1 MTDKKKFQERFRKT
15 LQKGEAAENP
25 DITSESKP
33 QLNDNPTVN
42 LNQEEVQRM
51 VVEPKHR
58 IDDRQNYKVNSHK
71 AAPKKKFSTKSR
83 YLQKHHLTKAKSQT
97 SNNPAQSKNPII
109 RELQKEEQRSL
120 SFKSTVSGQGKGKE
134 KAKPPHGTEK
144 VTINKLN
151 KSKSNALNRKRLHQ
165 SGLALPYA
173 IKNTTDNYGRMEEQK
188 DSDDNSAILATE
200 ESVSLARKAMSSTD
214 KIKQPKLKF
223 EAPLDKRNALS
234 KQELPKQ
241 KLSYSKQASS
251 TSTINQPPRSQ
262 QKHSIKKSYGKRKQT
277 AFNTGIKD
285 RLQRVV
291 QQVKEWAT
299 LGLKKFAIYMIGP
312 VFVFVVASM
321 LILATVQ
328 SFSGAVSTVVS
339 TSYQS
344 SDLVITNADVLYS
357 RLEADLLY
365 AINHV
370 EEDNSG
376 YDEYQYNVDAV
387 GHDPQMLIA
396 YLTAK
401 FGEFTDADASNE
413 LSRLFDLHYDYQLVE
428 KIETRHRTVRE
439 TTVDPV
445 TGETTTTT
453 SQEEYDWHILKI
465 NLDTND
471 LNQTLSS
478 QLNKE
483 EKDYYQTL
491 ISTEGNFISFPSP
504 IREDWKTSVSSPFG
518 YRLDPISKEVTFHAG
533 IDIAKPTGT
542 DLVTIVDGMVIQ
554 TGYDANGYGHFIV
567 VEDERS
573 KQTVLYGH
581 CNSIIANEGDE
592 VKLGQTIAAIGSS
605 GKSTGPHVHL
615 EIRDSSGNKLNPYI
629 YLSSEFVEEN

>member
-1 MTDKKKFQERFRKT
+1 LTDKKNLQERFRKT
-15 LQKGEAAENP
+15 LQRDDVATKSE
-25 DITSESKP
+25 ITDESKP
-33 QLNDNPTVN
+33 QLNDEPTAS
-42 LNQEEVQRM
+42 LNQEEVPRS

-58 IDDRQNYKVNSHK
+58 IDYRQNYKANNHK
-71 AAPKKKFSTKSR
+71 ATPKKKFSTKGR
-83 YLQKHHLTKAKSQT
+83 YQQKHHSSKTKSHKI
-97 SNNPAQSKNPII
+97 NNPAQSKNPII
-109 RELQKEEQRSL
+109 RESQKEEQS
-120 SFKSTVSGQGKGKE
+120 SSNFKSAVSSLGKGKE
-134 KAKPPHGTEK
+134 KARPPYGTEK
-144 VTINKLN
+144 VTINKQN
-151 KSKSNALNRKRLHQ
+151 KSKSNALNKKRLHQ

-173 IKNTTDNYGRMEEQK
+173 IKNTTDNYGRIEEQK
-188 DSDDNSAILATE
+188 DSDDNSAVLATE
-200 ESVSLARKAMSSTD
+200 ESVSLARKAMSSAD

-223 EAPLDKRNALS
+223 EAPQDKRNVLS
-234 KQELPKQ
+234 QQELSKQ

-251 TSTINQPPRSQ
+251 GNAKTPHQKSQ
-262 QKHSIKKSYGKRKQT
+262 QKRSIKKSYGKGKQT

-285 RLQRVV
+285 RLQQVV
-291 QQVKEWAT
+291 KQVKEWAT

-328 SFSGAVSTVVS
+328 SFSGAVSTVFS

-370 EEDNSG
+370 EEDHAS
-376 YDEYQYNVDAV
+376 YDEYHYNVDAV

-401 FGEFTDADASNE
+401 FGEFTDVDAGNE
-413 LSRLFDLHYDYQLVE
+413 LSRIFYLHYDYQLVE

-453 SQEEYDWHILKI
+453 SQEEYDWHILKV

-478 QLNKE
+478 QLNE
-483 EKDYYQTL
+483 EEIDYYQTL
-491 ISTEGNFISFPSP
+491 ISTEGNFISFLSP

-542 DLVTIVDGMVIQ
+542 ELITIIDGVVIQ

-567 VEDERS
+567 VEEKRS

-581 CNSIIANEGDE
+581 CNSLIASEGDE
-592 VKLGQTIAAIGSS
+592 VKLGQTIATIGSS

-615 EIRDSSGNKLNPYI
+615 EIRDSSGNKLNPYF
-629 YLSSEFVEEN
+629 YLSSEFVEVE